1 MGCNYKIY
9 GSITLRRS
17 PEVDVL
23 LDALRERLDDG
34 AVEVKDLDENTI
46 DLALNFDDATTIH
59 TPPTMADLFKQMTP
73 FVIGAGSFD
82 IETSG
87 ERWTEYVG
95 TREEVAKAR
104 SASALHLIQEHV
116 ELLTTEDWA
125 KLGGT
130 GQVIA
135 LRNALGALLGN
146 ILPPT
151 AAELKDAE
159 PGSLPCNWQRA
170 EALLESVLVTEP
182 SSDRVLETP
191 TTSTD
196 ALKALISTVQ
206 ATGGLVHFPDGSYGC
221 AADEDWLDLADAI
234 LVAKQTLEN
243 ETGVVVELTIT
254 EIPENS

>member
-17 PEVDVL
+17 QEVDVL

-34 AVEVKDLDENTI
+34 AIEVEELDPNTI

-59 TPPTMADLFKQMTP
+59 TPPAMADLFKQMEP

-87 ERWTEYVG
+87 DSWTEYVG
-95 TREEVAKAR
+95 TPAEVAKAR
-104 SASALHLIQEHV
+104 SASALQLIQEHF
-116 ELLTTEDWA
+116 ELLTAEDRA
-125 KLGGT
+125 KLGGI
-130 GQVIA
+130 GHVIA
-135 LRNALGALLGN
+135 LQNALGALLGN

-151 AAELKDAE
+151 AAELKDAQ
-159 PGSLPCNWQRA
+159 PGSLVYNWQRA
-170 EALLESVLVTEP
+170 KALLGNVPPVEP
-182 SSDRVLETP
+182 RK
-191 TTSTD
+191 TSAD
-196 ALKALISTVQ
+196 VLKALISTVQ

-221 AADEDWLDLADAI
+221 AADEEWLDLADAI
-234 LVAKQTLEN
+234 LAAKQTLEN

>member
-9 GSITLRRS
+9 GSITLRHS
-17 PEVDVL
+17 QEVEVL

-34 AVEVKDLDENTI
+34 AVEVEELDEDTI

-59 TPPTMADLFKQMTP
+59 TPSAMADLFKQMEP

-95 TREEVAKAR
+95 SREEVAKAR
-104 SASALHLIQEHV
+104 STSALRLIQEHI
-116 ELLTTEDWA
+116 ELLTAEDRT
-125 KLGGT
+125 KLGVT
-130 GQVIA
+130 GQVVA
-135 LRNALGALLGN
+135 LQNALGALLGN

-151 AAELKDAE
+151 AAELKDTQ
-159 PGSLPCNWQRA
+159 PGSLAYNWKRA
-170 EALLESVLVTEP
+170 KALLGSVPTIEP
-182 SSDRVLETP
+182 PADKVRRTP

-206 ATGGLVHFPDGSYGC
+206 ATGGLVHFPDGSFGC
-221 AADEDWLDLADAI
+221 AADEEWLDLADAI

-243 ETGVVVELTIT
+243 ETGVVAELTIT
-254 EIPENS
+254 EISETT

>member
-1 MGCNYKIY
+1 MGCSYKIY

-17 PEVDVL
+17 QEVEVL
-23 LDALRERLDDG
+23 LEALRERLDDG
-34 AVEVKDLDENTI
+34 AVEVEGLDENTI
-46 DLALNFDDATTIH
+46 ELTLNFDDATTIH
-59 TPPTMADLFKQMTP
+59 TPSAMADLFEQMEP

-87 ERWTEYVG
+87 ASWTEYVG
-95 TREEVAKAR
+95 TPEEVAKAR
-104 SASALHLIQEHV
+104 SASALDLIQEHI
-116 ELLTTEDWA
+116 ELLNTEDRA
-125 KLGGT
+125 KLGGA
-130 GQVIA
+130 GKVIA
-135 LRNALGALLGN
+135 LQKALGALLGN

-159 PGSLPCNWQRA
+159 RGSLAYNWQRV
-170 EALLESVLVTEP
+170 EALLVSVP
-182 SSDRVLETP
+182 SIELPTP
-191 TTSTD
+191 STD

-243 ETGVVVELTIT
+243 ETGVAVELTIT
-254 EIPENS
+254 ETSD

>member
-1 MGCNYKIY
+1 MGCSYKIY

-17 PEVDVL
+17 QEVEVL
-23 LDALRERLDDG
+23 LEALRERLDDG
-34 AVEVKDLDENTI
+34 AVEVEGLDENTI
-46 DLALNFDDATTIH
+46 ELTLNFDDATTIH
-59 TPPTMADLFKQMTP
+59 TPSAMADLFEQMEP

-87 ERWTEYVG
+87 ASWTEYVG
-95 TREEVAKAR
+95 TPEEVAKAR
-104 SASALHLIQEHV
+104 SASALDLIQEHI
-116 ELLTTEDWA
+116 ELLNTEDRA
-125 KLGGT
+125 KLGGA
-130 GQVIA
+130 GKVIA
-135 LRNALGALLGN
+135 LQKALGALLGN

-159 PGSLPCNWQRA
+159 RGSLAYNWQRV
-170 EALLESVLVTEP
+170 EALLVSVP
-182 SSDRVLETP
+182 SIELPTP
-191 TTSTD
+191 STD

-243 ETGVVVELTIT
+243 ETGVVAELTIS